1 MPSEAQPPEEARMP
15 RADRSSAPSGM
26 KECPICGE
34 LIRVKA
40 RKCRYCGEIID
51 RGLAAAKK
59 REKHRDM
66 MRRRRVYSPRG
77 EVSSAKSALI
87 CGILGLFCVG
97 VILGPI
103 AILLGISALGEL
115 KRRPEA
121 SGGGMAIAGIV
132 LGVVD
137 IIGSIIIIA
146 TQL

>member
-1 MPSEAQPPEEARMP
+1 
-15 RADRSSAPSGM
+15 M

-34 LIRVKA
+34 LIRAKA

-66 MRRRRVYSPRG
+66 MRRRRAYSPRG

-132 LGVVD
+132 LGIVD